1 MPELR
6 DLSLRQ
12 AETTVSTLGLKIDK
26 IIYEPSAYKNILLD
40 VRYEEKSIEA
50 GTRLEEGAAIT
61 LVVGKGQGTRE
72 VSIPNIIGKT
82 LEDARS
88 WLLAHSLSLGS
99 VEYDIPPTEETQS
112 QYIVYQQT
120 PESGTIIVEGSNVH
134 IKLSTDI
141 EKTFTTTEEDEEED
155 FF

>member
-1 MPELR
+1 
-6 DLSLRQ
+6 
-12 AETTVSTLGLKIDK
+12 
-26 IIYEPSAYKNILLD
+26 
-40 VRYEEKSIEA
+40 
-50 GTRLEEGAAIT
+50 LEEGIALT
-61 LVVGKGQGTRE
+61 LVVGKGQGTKE
-72 VSIPNIIGKT
+72 VTIPNIIGKS

-88 WLLAHSLSLGS
+88 WLLASSLSLGS
-99 VEYDIPPTEETQS
+99 VEYDVPPTEETQS

-141 EKTFTTTEEDEEED
+141 EKTFTATEEDDEED